1 MSAGADDGDTRGSAI
16 AIATE
21 PLGATMLICSLTGR
35 VLSPG
40 ESLRVL
46 TAGGFT
52 EGVLDAVTLGGT
64 IRVRAGARFHEVP
77 FDDVEA
83 VWRLR

>member
-1 MSAGADDGDTRGSAI
+1 
-16 AIATE
+16 
-21 PLGATMLICSLTGR
+21 MLICSRTGR

-46 TAGGFT
+46 TPGGIT
-52 EGVLDAVTLGGT
+52 EGVLDAVTLGA
-64 IRVRAGARFHEVP
+64 IRVRAGTHLHEVA

-83 VWRLR
+83 VWRIR